1 VACGTYRVYYAQRG
15 GGAASYSP
23 QHDRF
28 FVHRT
33 LADLVKAGQTLL
45 PDLKRLVLVGDP
57 LDGLVY
63 YPQFA
68 NELRDL
74 SKKFEI
80 IDLMGLPVREIR
92 ERVDLH
98 PVPKTPS

>member
-68 NELRDL
+68 KNSPTSQKSLKSLISWVCR
-74 SKKFEI
+74 
-80 IDLMGLPVREIR
+80 
-92 ERVDLH
+92 
-98 PVPKTPS
+98 